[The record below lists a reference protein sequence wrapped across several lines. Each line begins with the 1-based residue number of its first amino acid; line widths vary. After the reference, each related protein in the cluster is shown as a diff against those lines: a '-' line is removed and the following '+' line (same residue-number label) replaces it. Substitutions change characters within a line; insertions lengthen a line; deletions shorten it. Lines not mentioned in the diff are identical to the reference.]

1 MAGTEFLL
9 QPPGAAGVQVPQIQP
24 LGKTNGAWASLLA
37 IALIIG
43 LLWAAKTILLP
54 LALGIIL
61 AFTLSP
67 LVRLFDRM
75 RLPRFAGVALTMLL
89 ALGVVG
95 GIGYVV
101 LSQFSDLSTQITRY
115 TSQMRAKAALTGKSE
130 AATKLESFYG
140 EVLPANLSAARRL
153 FFPWV
158 EQVARNVGLEA
169 TSSTVDVS
177 TDRDRQLTQFSI
189 QMRLSGSY
197 AAIREFIH
205 RLERAPRFVVIDR
218 VTLEEEPAENALSLK
233 LELSTFYK
241 GSAQ

>member
-67 LVRLFDRM
+67 LVRLFDHM

-95 GIGYVV
+95 GIGYV
-101 LSQFSDLSTQITRY
+101 S
-115 TSQMRAKAALTGKSE
+115 AALFSGVLNG
-130 AATKLESFYG
+130 AAFVAMQNTFTKLGNDLRSIEPIFSFLVSLVT
-140 EVLPANLSAARRL
+140 VLPATIGIMISTRL
-153 FFPWV
+153 FTLPGFGPLPV
-158 EQVARNVGLEA
+158 DGSQSLALNESVARLCLVTERMRA
-169 TSSTVDVS
+169 AQRCRARSRFAVS
-177 TDRDRQLTQFSI
+177 
-189 QMRLSGSY
+189 
-197 AAIREFIH
+197 
-205 RLERAPRFVVIDR
+205 
-218 VTLEEEPAENALSLK
+218 
-233 LELSTFYK
+233 
-241 GSAQ
+241 